1 MTKPS
6 HERRELNRSTE
17 KLSTHELCASE
28 LDAVVGGTS
37 KIMRNASE
45 MKKSLISNFPR

>member
-6 HERRELNRSTE
+6 NERRELNRSTRE
-17 KLSTHELCASE
+17 LSTDQLCATE
-28 LDAVVGGTS
+28 LDAAVGGTS
-37 KIMRNASE
+37 KIMRAASE